1 MNAKLFVPSFNH
13 IFFQA
18 RIVVKVI
25 LEVLW
30 SHGILL
36 VILGT
41 KLVWS
46 VMALENV
53 ELGSQESIPG

>member
-1 MNAKLFVPSFNH
+1 MFNPL
-13 IFFQA
+13 IASVFQA
-18 RIVVKVI
+18 RTVVKEI

-30 SHGILL
+30 SHVNLL
-36 VILGT
+36 VSLGT

-53 ELGSQESIPG
+53 GLENQESTPG

>member
-1 MNAKLFVPSFNH
+1 MLNPLIES
-13 IFFQA
+13 FFQA
-18 RIVVKVI
+18 RTVVKEI

-30 SHGILL
+30 SHVNLL
-36 VILGT
+36 VSLGT

-53 ELGSQESIPG
+53 GLESQESIPG